1 MSGENRPG
9 AAQNQISE
17 NKRIDTK
24 VILDDKSEIL
34 LFAKIKNESLRIEHF
49 LEWYRQLGVARF
61 FFIDNESND
70 GTLEILL
77 NQPDCH
83 VFQNA
88 GNMGH
93 AKAGIDWITH
103 LLNEYGTGH
112 WCVIADADELLVYQ
126 DYEKE
131 KLSVLCGRLR
141 GNGFDAFHCMLID
154 MYPVKSGDAKAYSA
168 GQPFLKFSSLFDRKG
183 YSFDRHEDG
192 NITVK
197 GGPRARLFYSVRMAR
212 ITRFALRVIRAGL
225 PVLKGTKLLKSL
237 EPKFP
242 PSLNKVPLVY
252 WNASLSYADGAHYL
266 YNAKIAAETGA
277 LLHFKFLGD
286 FAARIG
292 NATLAAAYFN
302 QGEEYKRYNARL
314 KSQDDIRFQ
323 CNLTV
328 PFKGSRQLIDLGLIR
343 PSEAPRSIEAK
354 RLLGK

>member
-1 MSGENRPG
+1 MPEEKRPG

-24 VILDDKSEIL
+24 DILDETSEIL

-49 LEWYRQLGVARF
+49 LQWYRQLGVARF
-61 FFIDNESND
+61 FLIDNESND
-70 GTLEILL
+70 GTLEIIQ

-83 VFQNA
+83 VFQNV

-93 AKAGIDWITH
+93 AKAGIDWITP
-103 LLNEYGTGH
+103 LLNEYGAGH

-126 DYEKE
+126 DYEE
-131 KLSVLCGRLR
+131 EQLSVLCERLR
-141 GNGFDAFHCMLID
+141 SKGFNAFHCMLID
-154 MYPVKSGDAKAYSA
+154 MYPANSRDAKAYSA
-168 GQPFLKFSSLFDRKG
+168 GQSFLTVSPLFDRKG
-183 YSFDRHEDG
+183 YSFHRFEDG
-192 NITVK
+192 NIIVK
-197 GGPRARLFYSVRMAR
+197 GGPRARLFYSVPLAR
-212 ITRFALRVIRAGL
+212 ITHFALRVIRAGL
-225 PVLKGTKLLKSL
+225 PVLKGIKWFESL
-237 EPKFP
+237 EPKIP

-252 WNASLSYADGAHYL
+252 WNHGLSYADGAHYL
-266 YNAKIAAETGA
+266 YNAKIATETGA

-286 FAARIG
+286 FAERMG

-314 KSQDDIRFQ
+314 KSQGDIRFQ

-343 PSEAPRSIEAK
+343 
-354 RLLGK
+354 LV